1 MEVAKPVRVGIV
13 GCGTVG
19 TGVAQILLTKGEEI
33 EKKTGVKLVV
43 SKIATRNW
51 NKKRFF
57 NVPEPL
63 RTTDW
68 KEVVQNSDI
77 VVELIGGIDT
87 AKEVVETALKM
98 GKPVVTANK
107 HLLAE
112 FGYEIAN
119 LARENDTAILFEGAV
134 GGGIPLVKVLKE
146 TLCSNE
152 VSEIQG
158 ILNGTT
164 NYILTKME
172 KENLSFEEALLQ
184 AQEKGYAEADPT
196 FDIEGIDTAH
206 KIAILAM
213 LAFGGKVDFSQVFV
227 EGITQVNVL
236 DIKLG
241 MEMGYKLKLLAIAKR
256 RDNGEIEIR
265 VHPTFI
271 PLSNPLSNVDG
282 VFNGILF
289 KSDYL
294 GQLKLQGAG
303 AGAYPTA
310 TAVVQDI
317 IQLAVGLSRY
327 GKVCDVTPIGWANR
341 RLKIAKDFY
350 SRYYL
355 RFDVEDKPGVLYK
368 IAQILASKGISIAGV
383 LQQEWI
389 LKFLPSRSEV
399 VPLIILTHKAY
410 ESKIKSAVEEIEKL
424 PFVRSKPVL
433 IRVEEEKY

>member
-1 MEVAKPVRVGIV
+1 VAKSVKVGIV

-19 TGVAQILLTKGEEI
+19 TGVAEILLTKGDEI
-33 EKKTGVKLVV
+33 EKKSGVRLEI

-57 NVPEPL
+57 KVPENL

-68 KEVVQNSDI
+68 REVVQNSDI
-77 VVELIGGIDT
+77 VVELIGGVDT

-112 FGYEIAN
+112 FGYEIAR

-146 TLCSNE
+146 TLASNE
-152 VSEIQG
+152 VKEIQG

-172 KENLSFEEALLQ
+172 RENLPFGEALRE
-184 AQEKGYAEADPT
+184 AQQKGYAEADPT
-196 FDIEGIDTAH
+196 FDVEGIDAAH

-227 EGITQVNVL
+227 EGIRDINVL

-241 MEMGYKLKLLAIAKR
+241 LEMGYRLKLLAIAKR
-256 RDNGEIEIR
+256 RENGEVEIR

-294 GQLKLQGAG
+294 GELKLQGAG

-317 IQLAVGLSRY
+317 LQLGAQLAHC
-327 GKVCDVTPIGWANR
+327 GKVYDITPLGWGEGE
-341 RLKIAKDFY
+341 LKIASDFY

-355 RFDVEDKPGVLYK
+355 RFDVEDRPGVLYR
-368 IAQILASKGISIAGV
+368 IAQILASYDISIAGV

-389 LKFLPSRSEV
+389 LKFLSTRSPV

-410 ESKIKSAVEEIEKL
+410 ESKIKTAVEEIEKL
-424 PFVRSKPVL
+424 PFVRSKPIL
-433 IRVEEEKY
+433 IRVEEERY